1 MRRRLGALGAL
12 AVLAVVAAGFVAAPA
27 GAQTQ
32 TGFSCT
38 YTVGPTQLPPGGG
51 NVTVQGTAPG
61 SSVVRIFVN
70 GALNQTVPSA
80 PVTGAFTA
88 VVFITGS
95 VEISVALDDYPST
108 PCIGVGGNEVNG
120 GGGNGGGANAT
131 GVNATGLARTGSSG
145 TKPIVL
151 VGLAAL
157 SLGLVLVVA
166 GRRRITVH
174 GRD

>member
-12 AVLAVVAAGFVAAPA
+12 AVLVVVAAGFVAGPA

-32 TGFSCT
+32 AVFSCT

-70 GALNQTVPSA
+70 GVLNQTVPSA
-80 PVTGAFTA
+80 PVTGAFSATI
-88 VVFITGS
+88 FITGS
-95 VEISVALDDYPST
+95 VELSVALDDYPST

-120 GGGNGGGANAT
+120 GTTGGGANGT
-131 GVNATGLARTGSSG
+131 GVNAAGLAHTGSSG